1 MSKKATKELISILQD
16 AYFKNK
22 YNPTTHYI
30 AEQTILHSCK
40 IAGAGGGEMALN
52 DANTKMIVGESDFN
66 GTQLPTDAHG
76 LIRAGIVRYGKELK
90 AGASNNPALINY
102 SEKKADF
109 PAWLLNSELVAKVGN
124 TEVFRQRIVDFLPSE
139 MPQSVPS
146 EWAKEFERT
155 IKTVGGQDMQLFLNS
170 TKGSALDADEFEYLQ
185 VVLFGIKFSE
195 RKSM

>member
-1 MSKKATKELISILQD
+1 MSKKTNKELISILQD
-16 AYFKNK
+16 TYFKGK

-66 GTQLPTDAHG
+66 GTQLPTDANG
-76 LIRAGIVRYGKELK
+76 LIRAAVVRYGEETTNGGK
-90 AGASNNPALINY
+90 GNPALIPY

-109 PAWLLNSELVAKVGN
+109 PDWLLNSELVAKVGN
-124 TEVFRQRIVDFLPSE
+124 TEVFRQRVVDFLPSE

-170 TKGSALDADEFEYLQ
+170 TKGSELKAGSTQFLQ
-185 VVLFGIKFSE
+185 VVMYGVKFGE
-195 RKSM
+195 RKSL